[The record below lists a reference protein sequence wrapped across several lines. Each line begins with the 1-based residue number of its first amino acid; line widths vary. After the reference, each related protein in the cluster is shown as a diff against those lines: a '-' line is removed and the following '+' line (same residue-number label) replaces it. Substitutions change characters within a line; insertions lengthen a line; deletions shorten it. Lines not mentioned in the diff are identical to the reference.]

1 MRKTYLAKWQ
11 NGTISILTAR
21 NNLELFDKLDVEGD
35 PNGVLIYRLPED
47 FHLGTDIQKKNEKTF
62 ISCDQQFEHDETK
75 MKRHKFPENMTARF
89 YADICGVTLKELLA
103 KQEAIYATLEAAGHL
118 E

>member
-1 MRKTYLAKWQ
+1 MRKTYLAKWE
-11 NGTISILTAR
+11 NGTISILTAS

-35 PNGVLIYRLPED
+35 PNGLLIYRLPED
-47 FHLGTDIQKKNEKTF
+47 FHLGTDIIKKDEKTF

-75 MKRHKFPENMTARF
+75 MKRHKFPENMTARY

-103 KQEAIYATLEAAGHL
+103 RQEAMALTKEAVNNP
-118 E
+118 

>member
-1 MRKTYLAKWQ
+1 MRKTYLAKWE
-11 NGTISILTAR
+11 NGTISILTAS

-35 PNGVLIYRLPED
+35 PNGLLIYRLPED
-47 FHLGTDIQKKNEKTF
+47 FHLGTDIEKKDEKTF

-75 MKRHKFPENMTARF
+75 MKRHKFPEDMTARY

-103 KQEAIYATLEAAGHL
+103 RQERIALTKEAVNNP
-118 E
+118 

>member
-1 MRKTYLAKWQ
+1 MRRTYLAKWE
-11 NGTISILTAR
+11 NGTISILTAS

-35 PNGVLIYRLPED
+35 PNGLLIYRLPED
-47 FHLGTDIQKKNEKTF
+47 FHLGTDIEKKDEKTF

-75 MKRHKFPENMTARF
+75 MKRHKFPENMTARY

-103 KQEAIYATLEAAGHL
+103 RQEAMALTKEVVNNP
-118 E
+118 